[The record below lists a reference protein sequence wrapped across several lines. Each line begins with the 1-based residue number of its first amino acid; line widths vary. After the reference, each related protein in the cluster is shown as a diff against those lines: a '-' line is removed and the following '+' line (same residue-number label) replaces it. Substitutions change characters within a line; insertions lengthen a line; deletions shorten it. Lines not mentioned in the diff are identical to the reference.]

1 LDFLLENGVLLKPYA
16 TRVNFLSDVLS
27 ADRMRDYDN
36 EKTTKLKT
44 EDIRYFLEKGADPNV
59 FTNASS
65 SSYFQ
70 NAFIPLVEYEDG
82 EFLDLVLGVIEN
94 SMLNHFNNYGS
105 SPLTTAI
112 HRGKAHIIKKIFDH
126 GVAWKA
132 KHKPKSAIQLLLQD
146 NKIYIALKLL
156 FDNEN

>member
-70 NAFIPLVEYEDG
+70 NAC
-82 EFLDLVLGVIEN
+82 GV
-94 SMLNHFNNYGS
+94 
-105 SPLTTAI
+105 
-112 HRGKAHIIKKIFDH
+112 
-126 GVAWKA
+126 
-132 KHKPKSAIQLLLQD
+132 
-146 NKIYIALKLL
+146 
-156 FDNEN
+156 